1 MKKTLLMI
9 LMVALMLGTAQA
21 ANRFGDLYHAV
32 QVVDETGRPVT
43 DITNLF
49 IYAPGTTTDAVIY
62 SDKGRLNTITIP
74 MTEASTNTTL
84 VNGLFTWWGPDGYDF
99 SMTNTDGVGP
109 MTNSG
114 HADRDSGG
122 GTLVFPTYLVSIT
135 TASFLDAETIT
146 MGTGADWVFQGG
158 NVSAQLSFTPAA
170 DDSTVNFGVSG
181 TALNTNFNVFTGT
194 SLGFKLS
201 SSGATH
207 SLTYDGGIVNLNASS
222 NFAVNIATGT
232 STGATT
238 IGNSAGG
245 AIALDTDTGITV
257 NADDSYA
264 LTVSAGAVTIAAAGA
279 SAGDVTLTAADIMS
293 FISTDTKL
301 FNGAAAETWI
311 IEGTADAFEATV
323 VFTDPT
329 ADVTWTFPT
338 AATDTFAVMASTLA
352 TNAPDIVN
360 SVTGGTNQLI
370 FEGTADTFE
379 HVITGT
385 DATADIVWTLPD
397 GGADTVAFM
406 ASTLATN
413 YPDIA
418 DSVTGGTSQLI
429 FEGSTADTEESIIQA
444 TDPTADI
451 IWILPDGAADSFAI
465 VGSTLTTNIA
475 EAANSFWGGTNQI
488 IMEGA
493 TPDAFETIITPTDA
507 TADAT
512 LTLPDD
518 SGDIVYAPSGVVD
531 YAAGAGALPITHTII
546 TYASQGGAEALTLA
560 DGRPGQILSVN
571 HDSDGGNGVITPATA
586 LGYTSIDLADD
597 GDMVTFQFVVTQ
609 GWIIIGTAGNAA
621 PPVVTP

>member
-1 MKKTLLMI
+1 MKKFTII
-9 LMVALMLGTAQA
+9 LMLALLFGTVQA
-21 ANRFGDLYHAV
+21 GNRFGDVYHEI
-32 QVVDETGRPVT
+32 QIVDENGEKVD

-49 IYAPGTTTDAVIY
+49 IYLAGTTTDATIY
-62 SDKGRLNTITIP
+62 MDEARQNTITIP

-84 VNGLFTWWGPDGYDF
+84 TDGKVFWWGPDKYDF
-99 SMTNTDGVGP
+99 SMTNGDGVGP
-109 MTNSG
+109 RTNSG
-114 HADRDSGG
+114 HRDRASNEGEIQ
-122 GTLVFPTYLVSIT
+122 FPSYLQSISST
-135 TASFLDAETIT
+135 NYTDAQTIT
-146 MGTGADWVFQGG
+146 MGTGADWVFQAG
-158 NVSAQLSFTPAA
+158 NVANRLSFTPAA
-170 DDSTVNFGVSG
+170 DDSTFNIGVSG
-181 TALNTNFNVFTGT
+181 TGLNSNFNVFNGT
-194 SLGFKLS
+194 ALGFKLS
-201 SSGATH
+201 SAGATH
-207 SLTYDGGIVNLNASS
+207 SLTYDGGIVNLNPSS
-222 NFAVNIATGT
+222 NFATNICTGT

-245 AIALDTDTGITV
+245 AIALDTDTSITV

-311 IEGTADAFEATV
+311 VEGTADDHEATI

-338 AATDTFAVMASTLA
+338 AAADTFAVMASTLA
-352 TNAPDIVN
+352 TNAPEIVN
-360 SVTGGTNQLI
+360 SVSGGTNQLI
-370 FEGTADTFE
+370 YEGTADASECILTAA
-379 HVITGT
+379 
-385 DATADIVWTLPD
+385 DATADVIYTLPD
-397 GGADTVAFM
+397 AAAATYGIM
-406 ASTLATN
+406 PSSLATN
-413 YPDIA
+413 AVDIA
-418 DSVTGGTSQLI
+418 NSVTGGTSQLV
-429 FEGSTADTEESIIQA
+429 FEGATADTEESIIQA

-451 IWILPDGAADSFAI
+451 IWILPDGAADSFAF

-493 TPDAFETIITPTDA
+493 TADAFETIITPNDA

-512 LTLPDD
+512 IELPDD

-546 TYASQGGAEALTLA
+546 TYESTGGAEALTLA
-560 DGRPGQILSVN
+560 DGQPGQILSVN
-571 HDSDGGNGVITPATA
+571 HDTDGGNGVITPATA

-597 GDMVTFQFVVTQ
+597 GDMVTFQFVDTQ